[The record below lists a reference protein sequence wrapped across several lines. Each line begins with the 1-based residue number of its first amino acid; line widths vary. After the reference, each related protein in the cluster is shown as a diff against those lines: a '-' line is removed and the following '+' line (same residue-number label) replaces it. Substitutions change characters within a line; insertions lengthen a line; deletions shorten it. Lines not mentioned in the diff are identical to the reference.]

1 MPVHRITDTK
11 PFADMLAPT
20 LPQIVSQAP
29 WPKDTTRTAHAAS
42 RVFPVR
48 HPHWRQA
55 GFSLVEIGFVV
66 LIITLI
72 ATFGIPAA
80 QGLTIES
87 RVPSVS
93 NELKRVIANTKVLGE
108 GDSVTPYAGINNVN
122 NLSKT
127 LQGSSVVRVTNAT
140 VAHRLGGAGTGTNG
154 TITIA
159 PAALGGGAVGSAFS
173 LTLSNVSKWAC
184 PVLAGTLNAVAE
196 SMRINGA
203 AVKTLADDGTVTLP
217 YNPTAAQQYCTAGDS
232 NTFVFLTR

>member
-1 MPVHRITDTK
+1 MQANIVPSTTT
-11 PFADMLAPT
+11 PPQAATPAAPQT
-20 LPQIVSQAP
+20 RPKAP
-29 WPKDTTRTAHAAS
+29 PAARTAHDP
-42 RVFPVR
+42 R
-48 HPHWRQA
+48 WQQA

-93 NELKRVIANTKVLGE
+93 NELKRVVANTKVLAE
-108 GDSVTPYAGINNVN
+108 GSSVTPYAGINNAN
-122 NLSKT
+122 NLSRT
-127 LQGSSVVRVTNAT
+127 LEGSSVVRVTGST
-140 VAHRLGGAGTGTNG
+140 IAHRLGGAGTGSNG

-196 SMRINGA
+196 SMSINA
-203 AVKTLADDGTVTLP
+203 TAVKTLAEDGTVTLA

-232 NTFVFLTR
+232 NTFVFITR

>member
-1 MPVHRITDTK
+1 MQTHS
-11 PFADMLAPT
+11 AP
-20 LPQIVSQAP
+20 S
-29 WPKDTTRTAHAAS
+29 PKTSTPAS
-42 RVFPVR
+42 RPGVTASSPAAPVR
-48 HPHWRQA
+48 DPLWQQA

-93 NELKRVIANTKVLGE
+93 NELKRVVANTKVLAE
-108 GDSVTPYAGINNVN
+108 GSSVTPYAGINNVN

-127 LQGSSVVRVTNAT
+127 LEGSSVVRITGGT

-184 PVLAGTLNAVAE
+184 PALASTLNAVAE
-196 SMRINGA
+196 SITVNGA
-203 AVKTLADDGTVTLP
+203 AVKTLADDGTAALA
-217 YNPTAAQQYCTAGDS
+217 YNPTAAQTHCTAGDS
-232 NTFVFLTR
+232 NTFVFITR

>member
-1 MPVHRITDTK
+1 MPR
-11 PFADMLAPT
+11 
-20 LPQIVSQAP
+20 
-29 WPKDTTRTAHAAS
+29 S
-42 RVFPVR
+42 RAIP
-48 HPHWRQA
+48 PAQA

-72 ATFGIPAA
+72 STFGIPAA

-93 NELKRVIANTKVLGE
+93 NELKRVVASTKILAEGE
-108 GDSVTPYAGINNVN
+108 GVTPYAGINNAN

-127 LQGSSVVRVTNAT
+127 LEGSSVVRVAGST
-140 VAHRLGGAGTGTNG
+140 VAHRLGGAGTGSNG

-159 PAALGGGAVGSAFS
+159 PAALGGGTMGSAFS

-196 SMRINGA
+196 SMTINGA
-203 AVKTLADDGTVTLP
+203 PVKSLAGNGMVVLA
-217 YNPTAAQQYCTAGDS
+217 YNPTTAQQYCTSGDS
-232 NTFVFLTR
+232 NTFVFITR

>member
-1 MPVHRITDTK
+1 MQAHRAIATSPNTPAPASRPV
-11 PFADMLAPT
+11 APC
-20 LPQIVSQAP
+20 A
-29 WPKDTTRTAHAAS
+29 AAS
-42 RVFPVR
+42 PRAAPAR
-48 HPHWRQA
+48 DPRWQQA

-93 NELKRVIANTKVLGE
+93 NELKRVVANTKVLAE
-108 GDSVTPYAGINNVN
+108 GSSVTPYAGINNAN
-122 NLSKT
+122 NLSRT
-127 LQGSSVVRVTNAT
+127 LEGSSVVRVTGST
-140 VAHRLGGAGTGTNG
+140 IAHRLGGAGTGSNG

-196 SMRINGA
+196 SMSINNT
-203 AVKTLADDGTVTLP
+203 AVKTLAEDGTVTLA

-232 NTFVFLTR
+232 NTFVFITR